1 MAYIKFKELSVKPAA
16 LNFLYSTFGRGNID
30 CAQNMNAF
38 FNQHALLQ
46 DNNKPLRLHVTRPTL
61 ITCPSPTHKR
71 THERIPSL
79 RNRLGR
85 WREKQKVN

>member
-1 MAYIKFKELSVKPAA
+1 MAYLKVKEQSVMPGAQI
-16 LNFLYSTFGRGNID
+16 FLYSTFGRENID

-38 FNQHALLQ
+38 FNQHVRLE

-71 THERIPSL
+71 THMNEY
-79 RNRLGR
+79 
-85 WREKQKVN
+85 QAYVTV

>member
-1 MAYIKFKELSVKPAA
+1 MAYLKVKELPVKPDV
-16 LNFLYSTFGRGNID
+16 LHLLYSTFDRGNID
-30 CAQNMNAF
+30 CAQNVNAF
-38 FNQHALLQ
+38 FNQHARLQ
-46 DNNKPLRLHVTRPTL
+46 DNNKPVRLHVTRPTL

-71 THERIPSL
+71 THWRIPSL